1 MIVILLKILTYLVML
16 GICVCFFLIISKIGK
31 SAEGAGRKATESID
45 DVFKKRGL
53 MDKYKTTLSKQGIM
67 YRVGNYDM
75 NPSWYVCARLGVG
88 VLLGLLMFA
97 LTGNGILFLPGI
109 VLGFIATGMY
119 FKAQNQSDNK
129 AMMMD
134 LYNTYAN
141 LKIQMSSGVY
151 LTESLEYSHKVA
163 QNDRYREALGEL
175 ILNLSDKTISMQRS
189 VEIFKDRFDS
199 REIDKLCALLH
210 NCVVYGISDSY
221 ANDIMG
227 EIQGIILASTLESE
241 HDIESKA
248 GMVNFIFFALIIA
261 LVGYT
266 VFTNF
271 SGLDLFF

>member
-1 MIVILLKILTYLVML
+1 
-16 GICVCFFLIISKIGK
+16 
-31 SAEGAGRKATESID
+31 
-45 DVFKKRGL
+45 
-53 MDKYKTTLSKQGIM
+53 
-67 YRVGNYDM
+67 
-75 NPSWYVCARLGVG
+75 
-88 VLLGLLMFA
+88 
-97 LTGNGILFLPGI
+97 
-109 VLGFIATGMY
+109 
-119 FKAQNQSDNK
+119 
-129 AMMMD
+129 MMMD

-163 QNDRYREALGEL
+163 QDDRYREALGEL

-241 HDIESKA
+241 HDIENKA
-248 GMVNFIFFALIIA
+248 GMRKAEYIVWYMILKMYHLRLRIYKKCKRICR
-261 LVGYT
+261 
-266 VFTNF
+266 
-271 SGLDLFF
+271 DRKI

>member
-1 MIVILLKILTYLVML
+1 MVGILLQILTYVVMI
-16 GICVCFFLIISKIGK
+16 GICVCFFLIINKIGK
-31 SAEGAGRKATESID
+31 SAEGAGKRATEEID

-67 YRVGNYDM
+67 YRVGNYNM

-88 VLLGLLMFA
+88 VLVGLLMYA
-97 LTGNGILFLPGI
+97 LGNNLVLLLLGVP
-109 VLGFIATGMY
+109 LGFVATNMY

-129 AMMMD
+129 AIMMD

-141 LKIQMSSGVY
+141 LKIQMASGIY
-151 LTESLEYSHKVA
+151 LTQSLEYSHKVA

-189 VEIFKDRFDS
+189 VEIFKNRFDS

-248 GMVNFIFFALIIA
+248 DFVNFIFFALIIL
-261 LVGYT
+261 LVAYT